1 MKKTIVAAAVAALTA
16 APAFADVSISGNVVS
31 EIITDTNGALG
42 SSQSTGSQIG
52 SQNAVDV
59 VFKASEDLG
68 NGMKASAVVHMLED
82 NGSDGN
88 ADATVA
94 LSGDFGTIKMGR
106 MEPFIEG
113 QVVSQASFDASD
125 ALSIE
130 NAQQSMKRSE
140 GGVRYTN
147 SMGAFSFGVEAF
159 SHEETGVNNNNED
172 WAATAVMA
180 KYSANGLTVTV
191 ANENRSTNVPSNSA
205 KGDTT
210 AIAVNYKMGDMSFTV
225 VNQDSDQAAKD
236 DTVYGMTYKMG
247 ANTFGIG
254 KRSSDAANEDDA
266 IVSVKHSLSKSTWVG
281 LTHLMDD
288 TSGVSDRTALT
299 LGMKF

>member
-1 MKKTIVAAAVAALTA
+1 MKKTIIAAAVAAVA
-16 APAFADVSISGNVVS
+16 ATPAAFADVSISGNVVS
-31 EIITDTNGALG
+31 EIVDNTNGDLG
-42 SSQSTGSQIG
+42 SATAGTKVG
-52 SQNAVDV
+52 SQNAVDI

-130 NAQQSMKRSE
+130 NAQQSSKRSE

-159 SHEETGVNNNNED
+159 STEEGTDATGD
-172 WAATAVMA
+172 DFSMTAVMA

-191 ANENRSTNVPSNSA
+191 ANENRSTTASGSA

-247 ANTFGIG
+247 NNTFGIG
-254 KRSSDAANEDDA
+254 KRSSDAANEDDG
-266 IVSVKHSLSKSTWVG
+266 IISVKHSLSKNTWVG

-288 TSGVSDRTALT
+288 SASVDDRTALT